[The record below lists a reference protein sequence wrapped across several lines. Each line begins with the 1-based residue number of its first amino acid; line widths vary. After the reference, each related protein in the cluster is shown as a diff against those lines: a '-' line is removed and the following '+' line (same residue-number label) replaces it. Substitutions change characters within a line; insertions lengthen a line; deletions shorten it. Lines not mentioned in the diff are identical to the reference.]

1 MNKIKILIVLIILI
15 IGCKSNSKN
24 EEGYLELNKLEIS
37 KAKFNEHSIILSPKL
52 LDKLYDKPIQIVDS
66 CTTTRILPNQG
77 DFNLLCHVYKENWDL
92 VYRIHENTAFLGH
105 LVFKNGLEIK
115 FPQIIL
121 SEKTTINDIK
131 KIYPNVHVNNSRNG
145 SNKIED
151 IWFYDDLTIN
161 RRPDYNYIV
170 LTFKNDKLLHF
181 NYDWFPEYTDS
192 QYEKYSKWMEKPE
205 IDTNYLKANIFYGL
219 KNLNNGFDVE
229 SSYYFSET
237 DFEIVLKRIQEKG
250 IIIHGIEPWLNGEFY
265 DVLTYEDFN
274 TTVED
279 TEWRKKALEQFK
291 KSNKNLMYSAT
302 YEIPDKLLSK

>member
-1 MNKIKILIVLIILI
+1 MS
-15 IGCKSNSKN
+15 CKSNSKN
-24 EEGYLELNKLEIS
+24 EDDDFELSKLEIS

-52 LDKLYDKPIQIVDS
+52 LDKLYDKPIQILDS
-66 CTTTRILPNQG
+66 CATTRILPNQG
-77 DFNLLCHVYKENWDL
+77 DFNLLCHVYKGNWDL

-115 FPQIIL
+115 LPKIIL

-131 KIYPNVHVNNSRNG
+131 KIYPNVQVNSSSNG

-161 RRPDYNYIV
+161 RRPDYNYVV
-170 LTFKNDKLLHF
+170 LIFKNDKLLHF
-181 NYDWFPEYTDS
+181 NYDWFPEYTDL

-205 IDTNYLKANIFYGL
+205 TDANYLKKHIFYGL

-229 SSYYFSET
+229 SIYYFSEA
-237 DFEIVLKRIQEKG
+237 DFEIVLDRIEENG
-250 IIIHGIEPWLNGEFY
+250 IIIHSIESWLNEEFY

-274 TTVED
+274 TTAED
-279 TEWRKKALEQFK
+279 TEWRKKAYEIFK
-291 KSNKNLMYSAT
+291 KRKKNLMYSAT
-302 YEIPDKLLSK
+302 YAVPDKLLIN